1 MFMQKICPQL
11 NQLTMIGN
19 RVTVNNDSNGVT
31 LQKEDDE
38 TRVVYFSPEKYKY
51 QKNTK
56 SRHRL
61 RIKKISL

>member
-11 NQLTMIGN
+11 NQLTMTGN

-38 TRVVYFSPEKYKY
+38 TRVVSFSPEKYKLSEKY
-51 QKNTK
+51 K
-56 SRHRL
+56 
-61 RIKKISL
+61 IKTLAAN

>member
-38 TRVVYFSPEKYKY
+38 TRVVSFSLEKYKLSEKY
-51 QKNTK
+51 K
-56 SRHRL
+56 
-61 RIKKISL
+61 IKTLAAN

>member
-11 NQLTMIGN
+11 NQLTTIGN

-38 TRVVYFSPEKYKY
+38 TRVVSFSLEKYKLSEKY
-51 QKNTK
+51 K
-56 SRHRL
+56 
-61 RIKKISL
+61 IKTLAAN

>member
-38 TRVVYFSPEKYKY
+38 TRVVSFSPEKYKLSE
-51 QKNTK
+51 K
-56 SRHRL
+56 
-61 RIKKISL
+61 